1 MSEKETELEKATE
14 SGRISEAETSP
25 HRIKQGNIE
34 KQQKQPFLLS

>member
-1 MSEKETELEKATE
+1 MKETEIQNTSETSKAE
-14 SGRISEAETSP
+14 VQNSP